1 MKNIKKFFSVLSLV
15 SICLAE
21 ANAQQFSGPIDFT
34 STIERTGLVKING
47 GYGDKLYISAGGM
60 GGGGY
65 QYFSE
70 VGIRTYTFGNRL
82 RLGHNDNSV
91 TGFSGAMIVSEETPG
106 NTNSSLASNLG
117 VFAGTGKT
125 LVFGAN
131 KTKQMEFSTTGI
143 TVASGPLGVGTS
155 TIPTNA
161 PTGGYKFYVSGHSNV
176 NGALVVGDPSLI
188 TSTTPFSLYNPT
200 TNPNGYS
207 LFVVGGIMCEKAK
220 VCVKSTS
227 DWSDYVFANDYKLL
241 SLSEVERFIKANK
254 HLPDVP
260 SAEEVT
266 KAGIDIAKMD
276 AKLLQKIEELTL
288 YVIEQQKQIEE
299 LKAMMKK

>member
-1 MKNIKKFFSVLSLV
+1 MLVIIILMVKHGQKELVVSSYQSSGVPNQFNLPTGYKMGVNGHLYVKGDVVYGGTVTPEVSSV
-15 SICLAE
+15 
-21 ANAQQFSGPIDFT
+21 
-34 STIERTGLVKING
+34 
-47 GYGDKLYISAGGM
+47 
-60 GGGGY
+60 
-65 QYFSE
+65 
-70 VGIRTYTFGNRL
+70 
-82 RLGHNDNSV
+82 
-91 TGFSGAMIVSEETPG
+91 
-106 NTNSSLASNLG
+106 
-117 VFAGTGKT
+117 
-125 LVFGAN
+125 
-131 KTKQMEFSTTGI
+131 
-143 TVASGPLGVGTS
+143 
-155 TIPTNA
+155 A
-161 PTGGYKFYVSGHSNV
+161 PTGGYRFTVNGHSNV
-176 NGALVVGDPSLI
+176 NGALVVGNPSLI
-188 TSTTPFSLYNPT
+188 TSPTPFSLYNPT

-299 LKAMMKK
+299 LKSMMKK